1 MAKYFVDERLF
12 QKPEMHDFAVGTSE
26 RGYVSTQFLV
36 ADYGLDEARRRAEAE
51 CKWLNERAEQW
62 HVDEQDDDRE
72 SDHRFRVLHKHK
84 PIHSEGLATVFF
96 VKPVGHD
103 LARSEAERLCKILND
118 LDASK

>member
-51 CKWLNERAEQW
+51 AKWLNEKAEQW
-62 HVDEQDDDRE
+62 HVLERDRE
-72 SDHRFRVLHKHK
+72 SPHNHSFRVQHKTR
-84 PIHSEGLATVFF
+84 PITNAGLASVFYVDVF
-96 VKPVGHD
+96 GHD
-103 LARSEAERLCKILND
+103 LARAEAERLCRILNER
-118 LDASK
+118 DASK